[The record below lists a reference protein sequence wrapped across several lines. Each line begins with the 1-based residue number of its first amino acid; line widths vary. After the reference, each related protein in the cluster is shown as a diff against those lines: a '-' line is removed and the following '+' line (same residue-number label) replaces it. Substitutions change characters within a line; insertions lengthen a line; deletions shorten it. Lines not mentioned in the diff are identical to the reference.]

1 MSTVVELNQV
11 KFTWPRTHKPVLDIE
26 ELTINQGQHLFI
38 QGESGCGKTSLLN
51 LLSGITQPDSGSLLI
66 LDQSLP
72 ALSPH
77 QRDRFRADH
86 LGVIFQQF
94 NLLPYL
100 NVIENVTL
108 PFYFSSKRSRNV
120 EDTHDAA
127 ITILRELE
135 ITPGLFAK
143 NVLDLSVGQQQRVAV
158 ARALVGN
165 PEIVIA
171 DEPTSALDRKN
182 RDTFLRLLFEL
193 STEHESTLIFV
204 SHDDHLSKFFNHT
217 INLAE
222 ANRAYDG
229 EAA

>member
-1 MSTVVELNQV
+1 MSTVIELNQV
-11 KFTWPRTHKPVLDIE
+11 KFTWPRSDKPVLDIA
-26 ELTINQGQHLFI
+26 ELVIDKGQHLFI

-51 LLSGITQPDSGSLLI
+51 LLSGITEPDSGNLRI
-66 LDQSLP
+66 LDQPLT

-108 PFYFSSKRSRNV
+108 PFYFSDRRRHKV
-120 EDTHDAA
+120 KDTHDAA
-127 ITILRELE
+127 INILRELE
-135 ITPGLFAK
+135 ITSGLFEK
-143 NVLDLSVGQQQRVAV
+143 DVLDLSVGQQQRVAV

-165 PEIVIA
+165 PELVIA
-171 DEPTSALDRKN
+171 DEPTSALDSKN

-193 STEHESTLIFV
+193 STEHDSTLIFV
-204 SHDDHLSKFFNHT
+204 SHDDHLSSFFEHS

-222 ANRAYDG
+222 TNRAYQG
-229 EAA
+229 EAV